1 MLRSKSSRLAEHQ
14 DEKKMAVQIQG
25 FDKVPGR
32 GKPSPFQVHKIR
44 DAHVMI
50 DYDNRKD
57 VVLAQSART
66 VFNKEKDKR
75 LSELFKQPEYAKEE
89 GHNCKKHS
97 PTNNEHIRTAKDLQ
111 SARKTFHSLNFD
123 KQTSRPFD
131 ESLRK
136 MSI

>member
-1 MLRSKSSRLAEHQ
+1 MLRSKSSRLADYQE
-14 DEKKMAVQIQG
+14 DKKVAVQIQG

-32 GKPSPFQVHKIR
+32 SKPSPFQVHRTR

-75 LSELFKQPEYAKEE
+75 LS
-89 GHNCKKHS
+89 
-97 PTNNEHIRTAKDLQ
+97 
-111 SARKTFHSLNFD
+111 
-123 KQTSRPFD
+123 
-131 ESLRK
+131 
-136 MSI
+136 